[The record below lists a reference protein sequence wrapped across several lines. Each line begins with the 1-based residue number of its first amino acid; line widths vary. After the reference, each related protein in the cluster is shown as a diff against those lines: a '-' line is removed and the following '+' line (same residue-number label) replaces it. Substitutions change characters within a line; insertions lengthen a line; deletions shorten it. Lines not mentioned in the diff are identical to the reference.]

1 VGKVFTADPGTDDE
15 RRVRVE
21 KIQDRPGRFAVT
33 LDLGT
38 ERERTVEV
46 DAQRLPSG
54 GYHILWG
61 DRSIDIDLGE
71 TDDKWT
77 LAFDGHTREILLLD
91 ERKLAMRATSGGTSG
106 EDGPDLFTPMAGKI
120 VGYLV
125 SVGDSVEE
133 GQGVVIVEAMKM
145 ENELKAHKSGVVT
158 SLGAAVG
165 EAVEVGTA
173 LLGIEDAQ

>member
-1 VGKVFTADPGTDDE
+1 MGKVFTADPGTDDE

-21 KIQDRPGRFAVT
+21 SIQDNPGRFAVT

-54 GYHILWG
+54 SYHILWG
-61 DRSIDIDLGE
+61 DRSLDIDLQE
-71 TDDKWT
+71 KEDKWT
-77 LAFDGHTREILLLD
+77 MVFDGHRREILLLD
-91 ERKLAMRATSGGTSG
+91 ERKLAMRASKGGTSG
-106 EDGPDLFTPMAGKI
+106 EDGPNLVTPMAGK
-120 VGYLV
+120 VVKFLV
-125 SVGDSVEE
+125 SVGDTVEE

-158 SLGAAVG
+158 SVGAGAG
-165 EAVEVGTA
+165 DAVEVGA
-173 LLGIEDAQ
+173 VLLGIEDAE